1 MTAPWDK
8 ALWQDVLAG
17 LRLRPGR
24 TLLAGG
30 AIALGA
36 CALTVLLAA
45 VAGLEAHTLAITRV
59 LGSHTFAVLG
69 AAPGGVPRE
78 RLQLGD
84 AQLLAANLP
93 DAEVS
98 AVRRDSVA
106 VPGHELTLDMLSTD
120 QNLAAVRGWQL
131 VDGRFLDAGDLAYA
145 ERDLVATRALA
156 RQWGWHVGQVVDV
169 RDVPFKVVGI
179 VDTPTAAL
187 EATALAPDIVVR
199 DLSAFVPESVAPD
212 WVSAN
217 DKVAPWGVDAIYVRA
232 GDDTALNKAQQTAA
246 QLLTR
251 AGGGADHLSWVTP
264 STLAAGLD
272 QLRHLVA
279 AVAGGVSLLSLI
291 LGAITLTSLML
302 ANVQDRVA
310 EIGLRRSFG
319 AEPRDVAL
327 LFVTEA
333 LGLTLAAALAGA
345 LLAVLILALG
355 PRLPLPVKLDAWVLS
370 APLLMGVTLG
380 VVTAWWP
387 ARMASRIEPAQALRQ
402 T

>member
-8 ALWQDVLAG
+8 ALWLDVLAG

-69 AAPGGVPRE
+69 SGPTGAPRD
-78 RLQLGD
+78 RLQRD
-84 AQLLAANLP
+84 YVSLLAANLP
-93 DAEVS
+93 DARVS
-98 AVRRDSVA
+98 AVRSYWVA
-106 VPGHELTLDMLSTD
+106 VPGHDLTLELFSTD
-120 QNLAAVRGWQL
+120 QNLATVRGWNL
-131 VDGRFLDAGDLAYA
+131 VDGRFLDSGDVVYGQ
-145 ERDLVATRALA
+145 RNMVITHALA
-156 RQWGWHVGQVVDV
+156 RHWNWYVGEVVDL
-169 RDVPFKVVGI
+169 RQVPFTVVGI
-179 VDTPTAAL
+179 VDTPAAGL
-187 EATALAPDIVVR
+187 EAAALAPGIVVQ

-212 WVSAN
+212 WVGDQPA
-217 DKVAPWGVDAIYVRA
+217 APWGVDAIYVRA
-232 GDDTALNKAQQTAA
+232 DESELGATQQSVM
-246 QLLTR
+246 QLLQQAHVDTT
-251 AGGGADHLSWVTP
+251 HLSWVTP
-264 STLAAGLD
+264 ATLAAGLD

-319 AEPRDVAL
+319 AEPQDVAL
-327 LFVTEA
+327 LFVAEA
-333 LGLTLAAALAGA
+333 LGLTLAAAVTGA
-345 LLAVLILALG
+345 LSAVLILKLG
-355 PRLPLPVKLDAWVLS
+355 PTLPLPVELDAWVLLG
-370 APLLMGVTLG
+370 PLLMGATLG

>member
-1 MTAPWDK
+1 MTGSWVK
-8 ALWQDVLAG
+8 ALGQDVLAG

-45 VAGLEAHTLAITRV
+45 VAGLQAHTLAITRV

-69 AAPGGVPRE
+69 AAPGGVAE
-78 RLQLGD
+78 QRLQIGD
-84 AQLLAANLP
+84 VRLLAANLP
-93 DAEVS
+93 DAQVS

-106 VPGHELTLDMLSTD
+106 VPGHELTLDLLSTD
-120 QNLAAVRGWQL
+120 ENLVAVRGWQL

-145 ERDLVATRALA
+145 QRDLVATRALA

-169 RDVPFKVVGI
+169 GAVPFKVVGI
-179 VDTPTAAL
+179 VDTPAAAL

-212 WVSAN
+212 WVGGN
-217 DKVAPWGVDAIYVRA
+217 GTLQPWGVDAIYVRA
-232 GDDTALNKAQQTAA
+232 GDDEALNKAQQTAV
-246 QLLTR
+246 QLLSR
-251 AGGGADHLSWVTP
+251 ADGGANHLSWVTP
-264 STLAAGLD
+264 ATLAAGLD

-291 LGAITLTSLML
+291 LGAITLVSLML

-327 LFVTEA
+327 LFVAEA
-333 LGLTLAAALAGA
+333 LGLTLAAVVTGALAA
-345 LLAVLILALG
+345 LLLLELG
-355 PRLPLPVKLDAWVLS
+355 PRLPLPVSVDAWVLLG
-370 APLLMGVTLG
+370 PLLMGASLG
-380 VVTAWWP
+380 VLAAWWP
-387 ARMASRIEPAQALRQ
+387 ARLAARIEPAQALRQ
-402 T
+402 A

>member
-1 MTAPWDK
+1 MIAPWDK
-8 ALWQDVLAG
+8 ALWRDVLAG
-17 LRLRPGR
+17 LKLRPGR
-24 TLLAGG
+24 TLLAAG

-45 VAGLEAHTLAITRV
+45 VAGLQAHTLAITRV

-69 AAPGGVPRE
+69 AAPGGVARE

-84 AQLLAANLP
+84 VGLLSANLQG
-93 DAEVS
+93 ARVS

-120 QNLAAVRGWQL
+120 ENLAAVRGWQL

-145 ERDLVATRALA
+145 ERNLVATQALA

-179 VDTPTAAL
+179 VDTPAAAL

-212 WVSAN
+212 WVGGN

-232 GDDTALNKAQQTAA
+232 GDDEALSKAQHTAA
-246 QLLTR
+246 ELLTP
-251 AGGGADHLSWVTP
+251 ADGGVSHLSWVTP

-279 AVAGGVSLLSLI
+279 AVAGGVSFLSLI
-291 LGAITLTSLML
+291 LGAITLISLML

-319 AEPRDVAL
+319 AEPSDVAL
-327 LFVTEA
+327 LFVAES

-345 LLAVLILALG
+345 LLAVVILQLG
-355 PRLPLPVKLDAWVLS
+355 PRLPLPVQLDSWVFLG
-370 APLLMGVTLG
+370 PLLMGATLG
-380 VVTAWWP
+380 IVAAWWP
-387 ARMASRIEPAQALRQ
+387 ARMAARIEPAQALRQ